1 MLSANLVGSSAA
13 YQGMVGG
20 MTGAYNKGGW
30 AIPDA
35 AQHAGGQIYRMM
47 QQQISMTLAYV
58 DTVWALVILT
68 ACLIPLPY
76 LMQRPKKGDATV
88 SMH

>member
-1 MLSANLVGSSAA
+1 
-13 YQGMVGG
+13 
-20 MTGAYNKGGW
+20 
-30 AIPDA
+30 
-35 AQHAGGQIYRMM
+35 MM
-47 QQQISMTLAYV
+47 QQQAATLAYV